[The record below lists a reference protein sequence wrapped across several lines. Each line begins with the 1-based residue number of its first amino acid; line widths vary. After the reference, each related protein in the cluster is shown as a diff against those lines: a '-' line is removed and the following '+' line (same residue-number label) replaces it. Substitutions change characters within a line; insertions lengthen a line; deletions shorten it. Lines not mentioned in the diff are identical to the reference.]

1 MRASQAASVII
12 ISSKDISSISSSFG
26 SPGACRGL
34 AARRARRVEPFLG
47 TSLNL
52 PNGLGFPGLARGRPA
67 WADIRSGP
75 GAGRGSAPQ
84 SSRDAVGRSRR
95 LHAGCTTSVQS
106 EDCHHRAARP
116 GLPAAAEGPA
126 APGHLRGVANVTDPD
141 GARCR
146 LWATSAL
153 TLVHRCSDRV
163 LTTPH
168 TSSWTASSSARRAAG
183 RGQADL
189 EASHG

>member
-52 PNGLGFPGLARGRPA
+52 PNGLGFPGLARGRPD

-95 LHAGCTTSVQS
+95 LHAGCTSPRTGIIIIEQ
-106 EDCHHRAARP
+106 
-116 GLPAAAEGPA
+116 L
-126 APGHLRGVANVTDPD
+126 DPD
-141 GARCR
+141 YR
-146 LWATSAL
+146 LRLKGLQPPDTYEGSP
-153 TLVHRCSDRV
+153 T
-163 LTTPH
+163 
-168 TSSWTASSSARRAAG
+168 
-183 RGQADL
+183 
-189 EASHG
+189 